1 MPGMIDRSRSAIQP
15 VVELHTV
22 EAGKPAIVG
31 EAHVPFLAADG
42 GFTTHKAVSLAGAER
57 AIAHAHCDPLVL
69 EGASLGDVCAAML
82 ALRLVH
88 GDCGALRGSWS
99 LLRSSLSK
107 AKSGSQCE

>member
-1 MPGMIDRSRSAIQP
+1 MIDRSRSAIQP

-42 GFTTHKAVSLAGAER
+42 GFTLHEAVSLRGPESASANTLD
-57 AIAHAHCDPLVL
+57 DPLAL
-69 EGASLGDVCAAML
+69 EGASLVDVCTAMVE
-82 ALRLVH
+82 LVLVL
-88 GDCGALRGSWS
+88 GDCGALVRGRS

-107 AKSGSQCE
+107 AKSGGQCE